1 MHKFGLKII
10 IATLFSLC
18 LFSMCQKSVSPTT
31 EKSRAVFI
39 LVDLSESTNK
49 PEIRKRYI
57 DTVNEI
63 VQKLDFGDSIG
74 IAAITEHSIYEPS
87 TIAIHDFELPKIT
100 SDNDL
105 IVMQQKKKSMEEFK
119 NKKEEIIQTV
129 KARLADDSRKILKT
143 DVMSSLQIAEK
154 YFDGKS
160 GAKKYLLI
168 LSDMIEDSDRYNFEK
183 ENLTDNRIK
192 AIIEKEKKENRIP
205 SLKDVD
211 VWIIGP
217 EAKDLKRYYAIQDFW
232 LAYFKEAG
240 IDLPKSHYG
249 ALAVQIK

>member
-1 MHKFGLKII
+1 
-10 IATLFSLC
+10 
-18 LFSMCQKSVSPTT
+18 MCQKAVSPTAQ
-31 EKSRAVFI
+31 KSRAVFI

-57 DTVNEI
+57 DTVNE
-63 VQKLDFGDSIG
+63 VMQKLDFGDSIG

-87 TIAIHDFELPKIT
+87 TIAIHDFEPPKIT

-105 IVMQQKKKSMEEFK
+105 IVMQQKKKSIEELK

-129 KARLADDSRKILKT
+129 KARLADDSRKILRT
-143 DVMSSLQIAEK
+143 DVMSSLQVAEK
-154 YFDGKS
+154 YFDDKS
-160 GAKKYLLI
+160 RANKYLLI

-192 AIIEKEKKENRIP
+192 EIIEKEKKENRIP
-205 SLKDVD
+205 VLKGVD
-211 VWIIGP
+211 VWIVGP
-217 EAKDLKRYYAIQDFW
+217 EAKDLKKYYAIQTFW
-232 LAYFKEAG
+232 LTYFKEAG
-240 IDLPKSHYG
+240 IELPKSHYG